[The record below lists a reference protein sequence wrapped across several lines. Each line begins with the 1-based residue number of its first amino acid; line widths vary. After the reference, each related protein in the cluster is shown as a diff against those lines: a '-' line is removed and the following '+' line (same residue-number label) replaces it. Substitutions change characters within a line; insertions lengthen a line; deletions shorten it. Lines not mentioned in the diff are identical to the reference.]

1 MSEQDDEDKAL
12 DDLIRRAQQGD
23 RAAQDRLFDR
33 YRPQLHLQAERKLGR
48 RPLGGI
54 NASDV
59 VQETLLRAYDHLGDM
74 EKSGRPELES
84 WLQRILKNT
93 IIQGWRGATR
103 KKRDA
108 QRDVP
113 LDDAGVGELAAAQ
126 RSPSQAAARSQEWV
140 RVLQSLSQLPEGQ
153 RQAVWLRHVE
163 ELSLAEIAGR
173 MGRTELATASL
184 IKRGMEA
191 LRAELG
197 ELADQVQALAAQQ
210 RAPRER

>member
-1 MSEQDDEDKAL
+1 MSDKDDDQQEL
-12 DDLIRRAQQGD
+12 EELIRRAQRGD

-48 RPLGGI
+48 RPVGGL

-74 EKSGRPELES
+74 EKSGRPELEG

-113 LDDAGVGELAAAQ
+113 LDDPGVGELAAAQ
-126 RSPSQAAARSQEWV
+126 SSPSQAAARSQEWV
-140 RVLQSLSQLPEGQ
+140 RVLQALSRLPEGQ

-163 ELSLAEIAGR
+163 ELPLSDIAARIGR
-173 MGRTELATASL
+173 SEQATASL
-184 IKRGMEA
+184 VKRGMEA
-191 LRAELG
+191 LRGELG
-197 ELADQVQALAAQQ
+197 ALADQVQALAAEQ
-210 RAPRER
+210 RAPRR